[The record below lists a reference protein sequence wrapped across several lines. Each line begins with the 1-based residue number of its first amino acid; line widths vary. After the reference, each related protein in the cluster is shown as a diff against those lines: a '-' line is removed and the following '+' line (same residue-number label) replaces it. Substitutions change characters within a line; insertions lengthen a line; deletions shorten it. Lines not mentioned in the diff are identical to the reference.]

1 MPRWLERSESQRLE
15 ALASFTRHIA
25 VEQTTRCTGGYD
37 SEAFFG
43 ISQDERA
50 EFSEIRIVVDVESDA
65 APEQLSRWTSE
76 VEKRCPV
83 IDNLVYTTRVTIH
96 QHLR

>member
-37 SEAFFG
+37 FWLFLHIHRHAGLEFHGEFVLVNIPDLILKDSGGTFRWKNAAIFPDEIQFYPNSAF
-43 ISQDERA
+43 
-50 EFSEIRIVVDVESDA
+50 
-65 APEQLSRWTSE
+65 
-76 VEKRCPV
+76 RCT
-83 IDNLVYTTRVTIH
+83 L
-96 QHLR
+96 L